1 MEVRSPEEEIMEKTV
16 PVAPVSRREVV
27 RLTVWG
33 ALGLGAVNS
42 GVLGSGALAQGSAAP
57 PSGPAAA
64 PSPARVA
71 ADFRLDLPALAPG
84 VIPTDVTARKGNS
97 KAWPTLQ
104 GVSIAQVEIPVGTL
118 RAAHLHTNT
127 AELAVI
133 LSGSA
138 RAGLQNEAKEW
149 LGLDLTAG
157 QCVYFPL
164 GWPHWLRNTGDGP
177 LTAYFNYGHELPATV
192 ELT

>member
-1 MEVRSPEEEIMEKTV
+1 MT
-16 PVAPVSRREVV
+16 RREAV

-33 ALGLGAVNS
+33 TFSVGALSSAGLGSA
-42 GVLGSGALAQGSAAP
+42 ALAQGSPAP
-57 PSGPAAA
+57 APVPPAA

-71 ADFRLDLPALAPG
+71 TDFRLDLPGVAPS
-84 VIPTDVTARKGNS
+84 VIPTTVTARKGNLN
-97 KAWPTLQ
+97 AWPALQ

-118 RAAHLHTNT
+118 RAAHMHTNT

-149 LGLDLTAG
+149 LELDLTAG

-164 GWPHWLRNTGDGP
+164 GWPHWLRNTGEGP
-177 LTAYFNYGHELPATV
+177 LTAYFNYAHELPATV
-192 ELT
+192 ELS

>member
-1 MEVRSPEEEIMEKTV
+1 MEKSGIG
-16 PVAPVSRREVV
+16 APVSRREVV

-33 ALGLGAVNS
+33 TLGLCALNS
-42 GVLGSGALAQGSAAP
+42 GVLGSGALAQGSPSPAP
-57 PSGPAAA
+57 VPPAA
-64 PSPARVA
+64 PSPALVA
-71 ADFRLDLPALAPG
+71 ADFRLDLPGVASS
-84 VIPTDVTARKGNS
+84 VIPTGVTARKGNS
-97 KAWPTLQ
+97 KAWPALQ

-118 RAAHLHTNT
+118 RAAHMHTNT

-149 LGLDLTAG
+149 LELDLTAG

-177 LTAYFNYGHELPATV
+177 LTAYFNYAHELPATV
-192 ELT
+192 ELS